1 MLTGKQIYSARK
13 ARHWTQAQL
22 AERVGV
28 SSEAISKWEHD
39 VYAPDEFNKDILR
52 EVLGLDYLEE
62 DGSLRNGRL
71 FNEDRMSS
79 FLKGKLGSGKYPNA
93 LEALA
98 FAKEEHFGQL
108 REPIELGIPYI
119 IHPLTMACH
128 ALAMGL
134 EDDVLLS
141 AILLHDVC
149 EDCNVSPVDLPVCT
163 EARDVVRLVTKSRAG
178 FSEEAYYERIL
189 DNPKACLVKCIDRC
203 NNLSGMALGFPPAKI
218 REYVFET
225 EEWYPALLR
234 VVKEVPAFNNAAWLL
249 SYQIRSLLQTAKR
262 IE

>member
-1 MLTGKQIYSARK
+1 MLTGKQIRAARK
-13 ARHWTQAQL
+13 AREWTQTQL
-22 AERVGV
+22 AEKVGV
-28 SSEAISKWEHD
+28 STEAISAWERN
-39 VYAPDEFNKDILR
+39 VYAPDEFNKEVLC

-62 DGSLRNGRL
+62 DGSPRNGRL

-79 FLKGKLGSGKYPNA
+79 FLKGKLGSGEYPNA
-93 LEALA
+93 IRALT
-98 FAKEEHFGQL
+98 FAQEEHFGQL
-108 REPIELGIPYI
+108 RKPKELGIPYI

-134 EDDVLLS
+134 DDDVLL
-141 AILLHDVC
+141 AALLLHDVC
-149 EDCNVSPVDLPVCT
+149 EDCNVSPVDLPVCS
-163 EARDVVRLVTKSRAG
+163 EVRDVVRLVTKPKTG
-178 FSEEAYYERIL
+178 FSEKAYYEDIL

-203 NNLSGMALGFPPAKI
+203 NNLSGMALGFSPVRI
-218 REYVFET
+218 REYITET

-234 VVKEVPAFNNAAWLL
+234 VVKAVPEYNNAAWLL